1 MVAVVMVFGN
11 PEFCSNSKCDVNK
24 DEEGKQLPSST
35 SVHPDPH
42 LGIRTWSSYFP
53 TKDPNHE
60 EVDEDVE
67 DGKDEEPMVQLLKTT
82 AAA

>member
-1 MVAVVMVFGN
+1 MGTLSFAPTASATSTRMR
-11 PEFCSNSKCDVNK
+11 KA
-24 DEEGKQLPSST
+24 SSFPPPPVYIPT
-35 SVHPDPH
+35 PT
-42 LGIRTWSSYFP
+42 LEIICRSYFP

>member
-1 MVAVVMVFGN
+1 MYI
-11 PEFCSNSKCDVNK
+11 PTPTLEIIC
-24 DEEGKQLPSST
+24 
-35 SVHPDPH
+35 
-42 LGIRTWSSYFP
+42 SSYFP
-53 TKDPNHE
+53 TKDPNYE